1 MYVPRKPIIPV
12 MVALHRGMIQVLCLL
27 LYLSFLV
34 FVLLASI
41 GFVVI
46 PANAKM
52 ANLENNTA
60 SSSNLLNQTRTRY
73 VRMHGKRYRVTYK
86 LYKRNG
92 RWYYRILSARR
103 A

>member
-1 MYVPRKPIIPV
+1 MRKF
-12 MVALHRGMIQVLCLL
+12 L
-27 LYLSFLV
+27 LV
-34 FVLLASI
+34 FVLLVSI
-41 GFVVI
+41 GFVAM
-46 PANAKM
+46 PANA
-52 ANLENNTA
+52 NTPNFEKNSA
-60 SSSNLLNQTRTRY
+60 SSNNLSNQTRTRY

>member
-1 MYVPRKPIIPV
+1 MRNF
-12 MVALHRGMIQVLCLL
+12 L
-27 LYLSFLV
+27 LV
-34 FVLLASI
+34 FVLLVSI

-46 PANAKM
+46 PTIAKTP
-52 ANLENNTA
+52 NLENNSA

-73 VRMHGKRYRVTYK
+73 VRMNGKRYRVTYK
-86 LYKRNG
+86 LFKRNG

>member
-1 MYVPRKPIIPV
+1 MRKF
-12 MVALHRGMIQVLCLL
+12 L
-27 LYLSFLV
+27 LV
-34 FVLLASI
+34 FVLLVSI
-41 GFVVI
+41 GFVAM
-46 PANAKM
+46 PANAKTP
-52 ANLENNTA
+52 NLEKNSA
-60 SSSNLLNQTRTRY
+60 SSNNLFNQTRTRY

>member
-1 MYVPRKPIIPV
+1 MRKF
-12 MVALHRGMIQVLCLL
+12 L
-27 LYLSFLV
+27 LV
-34 FVLLASI
+34 FVLLVSI
-41 GFVVI
+41 GFVAM
-46 PANAKM
+46 PANAKPP
-52 ANLENNTA
+52 NIEKNSA

-73 VRMHGKRYRVTYK
+73 VRMNGKRYRVTYK